1 MSEENQKFKV
11 KIWSHRGAN
20 EYAPENTM
28 EAFEKAVEL
37 GADGVE
43 LDVHQTADNEIV
55 VIHDERLDRTS
66 NGRGFVKNYTL
77 NELRKFDYARDSK
90 FKGQKHYEIP
100 LLKEVFELLKP
111 TDLSINIEMKTL
123 VFHYPGIEAQILK
136 MADDFGMIDRIWF
149 SSFSRLTIEKIHLM
163 RPEVKV
169 GFLYNEPSVIMPS
182 MAESLGLAALHPS
195 FRNLRTPHFLEGCR
209 EYGILVNMWTIDTPE
224 QMRACYEAGIHA
236 IITNYPDKAR
246 EVFQAIESG
255 APAAAGL
262 RPVIRDAAKA
272 AAEAVDKA
280 ASAIRP
286 LINQEAQKHE

>member
-111 TDLSINIEMKTL
+111 TDLSINME
-123 VFHYPGIEAQILK
+123 
-136 MADDFGMIDRIWF
+136 
-149 SSFSRLTIEKIHLM
+149 SSSICGRLTP
-163 RPEVKV
+163 R
-169 GFLYNEPSVIMPS
+169 SRC
-182 MAESLGLAALHPS
+182 GLAMRRVFMRSLPII
-195 FRNLRTPHFLEGCR
+195 RTK
-209 EYGILVNMWTIDTPE
+209 PE
-224 QMRACYEAGIHA
+224 KC
-236 IITNYPDKAR
+236 
-246 EVFQAIESG
+246 SG
-255 APAAAGL
+255 RLNQVLLLSQDCGL
-262 RPVIRDAAKA
+262 
-272 AAEAVDKA
+272 
-280 ASAIRP
+280 
-286 LINQEAQKHE
+286 